1 MLRLLLQDFILHAR
15 LLLCAAS
22 VHEQD
27 EPGAE
32 QRRIR
37 EIRID
42 IASRYTEE
50 QAKDS
55 SWKSFTNRHNTP
67 MPVHKPHHR
76 NCHQA
81 VTSRCLWLPDQPIQR
96 MPGNDS
102 LPVGA

>member
-1 MLRLLLQDFILHAR
+1 MLRLLLRDFILHAR
-15 LLLCAAS
+15 LSLCVAS
-22 VHEQD
+22 VHGQD

-42 IASRYTEE
+42 LASIYTEE
-50 QAKDS
+50 QARHS
-55 SWKSFTNRHNTP
+55 FWMSFTNRHNTP
-67 MPVHKPHHR
+67 MTVHKPHHS
-76 NCHQA
+76 HWHPA
-81 VTSRCLWLPDQPIQR
+81 VTSRCLWRPDQPIQR